1 MGYKN
6 FVFANSNSLWFFSGC
21 GKNNC
26 APYTGLVGK
35 GSAIE
40 ERTCFRSPPGWVE
53 TFYKKRKDA
62 LKFCDSFVDN
72 IEISHVRNTLGL
84 HKPFLEH
91 TLYEGLCPCKCSCM
105 CRNHISWIVLPDCP
119 QDDFVFCLKSHE
131 NTAQSFL
138 KKCNSTR
145 GNAATEGRK
154 QTPHHSTAQSST
166 PSEENFPDKGAT
178 SKQPAY
184 LKATTTTS
192 LEPLPQKKST
202 SVSVESDA
210 HKPTTLHFNTDDISM
225 NITGYGTRQSI
236 QPTSGKSLSGRPNY
250 TSQLVRTSLFVP
262 LSSLSFK
269 SRREM
274 VTASFT
280 LPSIGTSSVA
290 GDPHQYSRRP
300 IETENGFS
308 ATSTAFING
317 NTEENWKSANYLST
331 LSYIGPEPTSV
342 LTTNSGGTAGENSHT
357 KTYPSI
363 PVDQSTSL
371 ESGFTSVQNTP
382 YLSTLTELV
391 KQTPGST
398 VTTIFSKVSTVPEY
412 YSSQSTTST
421 ESSTATVL
429 PMATTST
436 NSLRLTKITETV
448 SGEGPLTHSEK
459 SSTSNDLSL
468 LHAASS
474 TDLWRAVEVTS
485 QTNPSHGI
493 VISNEADTAIITA
506 LRSNVSEP
514 TPQMGMT
521 TSRLSHPAP
530 ITLTRTNAHY
540 ENESTEEAVHSG
552 SQEEDSNIS
561 VTTESIYNGHSH
573 LQTAK
578 NSRASST
585 ERVAT
590 KTTTGQVAQKSWAA
604 NSGMETF
611 TETTYELLDPIS
623 TTSLSANQLHHR
635 QQSRQWKQLSLTH
648 KQQTKNALDASTEKV
663 ATKTTAEQ
671 VAKKSSAANS
681 EMETFTDTTYKL
693 LDPISTTSLS
703 AKQIRNYTDVFEH
716 QTMAEAIISAASSS
730 TVTTVET
737 TQPDPQTT
745 TKNALDASTEKV
757 AAKKT
762 AEQVPQ
768 KSSAANSEM
777 ETFTDTTYK
786 HLDPIST
793 TSLSATQERNY
804 TYIFE
809 HQTMA
814 EAIIAAASSSTV
826 TTVETTQLEQQART
840 KTALAAPS
848 EKDAT
853 ITMTER
859 ISPKSPVQESST
871 GAGEKQAT
879 HGTARRSQGMTTIPA
894 FATAYFNSTSIPWL
908 IELTIPTA
916 TFISGNCLTAQLKEV
931 VSSSSIDEK
940 QTFTPSQESW
950 TNRTDAVES
959 STANTSSS
967 TMPTLSV
974 AVVTPVND
982 ELQNRTST
990 STVEESSVSL
1000 SSTVVGDLTPI
1011 VSSTTYASTS
1021 IAQWISPVKASSG
1034 GPNDTISF
1042 TASDFHDG
1050 TTREEEFSTAQTV
1063 MKPSNESSSERSD
1076 QLHWTLR
1083 DLKML

>member
-1 MGYKN
+1 
-6 FVFANSNSLWFFSGC
+6 
-21 GKNNC
+21 
-26 APYTGLVGK
+26 
-35 GSAIE
+35 
-40 ERTCFRSPPGWVE
+40 
-53 TFYKKRKDA
+53 
-62 LKFCDSFVDN
+62 
-72 IEISHVRNTLGL
+72 
-84 HKPFLEH
+84 
-91 TLYEGLCPCKCSCM
+91 
-105 CRNHISWIVLPDCP
+105 
-119 QDDFVFCLKSHE
+119 
-131 NTAQSFL
+131 
-138 KKCNSTR
+138 
-145 GNAATEGRK
+145 
-154 QTPHHSTAQSST
+154 
-166 PSEENFPDKGAT
+166 
-178 SKQPAY
+178 
-184 LKATTTTS
+184 
-192 LEPLPQKKST
+192 
-202 SVSVESDA
+202 
-210 HKPTTLHFNTDDISM
+210 
-225 NITGYGTRQSI
+225 
-236 QPTSGKSLSGRPNY
+236 
-250 TSQLVRTSLFVP
+250 
-262 LSSLSFK
+262 
-269 SRREM
+269 
-274 VTASFT
+274 
-280 LPSIGTSSVA
+280 
-290 GDPHQYSRRP
+290 
-300 IETENGFS
+300 
-308 ATSTAFING
+308 
-317 NTEENWKSANYLST
+317 
-331 LSYIGPEPTSV
+331 
-342 LTTNSGGTAGENSHT
+342 
-357 KTYPSI
+357 
-363 PVDQSTSL
+363 
-371 ESGFTSVQNTP
+371 
-382 YLSTLTELV
+382 
-391 KQTPGST
+391 
-398 VTTIFSKVSTVPEY
+398 
-412 YSSQSTTST
+412 
-421 ESSTATVL
+421 
-429 PMATTST
+429 MATTST

-623 TTSLSANQLHHR
+623 TTSLSANQVRNYTDVFEH
-635 QQSRQWKQLSLTH
+635 QTTAETIIAAASSSTVTTVETTQPDPQTT
-648 KQQTKNALDASTEKV
+648 TKNALDASTEKV

-1050 TTREEEFSTAQTV
+1050 TTREEEFS
-1063 MKPSNESSSERSD
+1063 SE
-1076 QLHWTLR
+1076 
-1083 DLKML
+1083 